1 MLTSLP
7 QKITP
12 TEVTLDKYIL
22 FYFFLHSWECKFI
35 PLHASL
41 WILAGAPLMFLL
53 GKLRETAVVGRDE
66 WEVREAGEF
75 VPPAQQMTSETQ
87 QQSLDAAHC

>member
-1 MLTSLP
+1 
-7 QKITP
+7 
-12 TEVTLDKYIL
+12 
-22 FYFFLHSWECKFI
+22 
-35 PLHASL
+35 
-41 WILAGAPLMFLL
+41 MFLL
-53 GKLRETAVVGRDE
+53 GKLRETAVVGCDE